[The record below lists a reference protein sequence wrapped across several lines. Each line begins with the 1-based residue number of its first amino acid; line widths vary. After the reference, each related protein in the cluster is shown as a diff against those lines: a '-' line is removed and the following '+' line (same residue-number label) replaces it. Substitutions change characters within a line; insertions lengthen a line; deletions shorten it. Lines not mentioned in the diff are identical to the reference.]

1 MKTIVIYSSKTGNTK
16 KIAAAIAAVC
26 PAETDCVAIK
36 DAPSDLKDYDLAFI
50 GYWVDKGTANA
61 AARAYMEK
69 VNAKNV
75 AVFETLGAY
84 PDSDHAKQSLENGQ
98 ALIKANVIGG
108 FISQGKVDPVLVE
121 AMKKMFPAGH
131 PHGDSPERRARIAEA
146 TKHPNEDDFI
156 RAREFAR
163 AMLDKI
169 AKS

>member
-1 MKTIVIYSSKTGNTK
+1 MKTIVIYSSKTGNTQ

-26 PAETDCVAIK
+26 PPDTKCVAIK
-36 DAPSDLKDYDLAFI
+36 DAPNDLSNYDLAFI

-61 AARAYMEK
+61 EARTYMEK
-69 VNAKNV
+69 INAKNV

-84 PDSDHAKQSLENGQ
+84 PDSDHAKESLKNGQ

-108 FISQGKVDPVLVE
+108 FISQGKVDPVLLK
-121 AMKKMFPAGH
+121 AMQKMFPAGH

-146 TKHPNEDDFI
+146 AKHPNEDDFV

-163 AMLDKI
+163 AML
-169 AKS
+169 AKAAKG